1 MTYILFHV
9 TNAENAKAI
18 LRDGFRDG
26 HGSYMTDHEF
36 SGVWLS
42 NEPLGECEGAWG
54 DTVLTVAFTITE
66 AELNFHEWVE
76 EGKPYREWL
85 IPAQIIKQFA
95 TVAVVENSDHCDPM

>member
-1 MTYILFHV
+1 MPYTLFHV
-9 TNAENAKAI
+9 TTAENAKAI

-42 NEPLGECEGAWG
+42 DQPLDENEGAWG
-54 DTVLTVAFTITE
+54 DTVLAVAFTITE
-66 AELNFHEWVE
+66 VELNFYEWVE

-95 TVAVVENSDHCDPM
+95 TVTEVKNSE